1 MLGTM
6 GDHREGDGTGIP
18 LKNLTDFRAYTVRVV
33 QVPNGEPRHIFLIMV
48 IKNKFKHERNI

>member
-1 MLGTM
+1 M